1 MILKSVLYVV
11 RVMYIMLCLAI
22 RGAIE
27 VPEIP
32 TLWTL
37 FSILAL
43 DEWSAILYMPIIY
56 ICCMEGAPWSNRVVL
71 RVYWVY
77 CGPIQE

>member
-1 MILKSVLYVV
+1 
-11 RVMYIMLCLAI
+11 
-22 RGAIE
+22 